1 MKTLLPDLRYSYRI
15 LLKNPGF
22 TVIAVLTLA
31 LGVGASTAIFSI
43 IDAVLLRS
51 LPYPEAE
58 RIVELREV
66 SEKGSLMPIAEPNF
80 LDLRARGRGFEA
92 IAQYSGGLLTVTG
105 GSEPARARVIWASG
119 DFFRVLG
126 VQPVVGRTFA
136 PEESRPGGAPVVV
149 VSYGFWRRILG
160 GEVDLTR
167 TTLKIDDKSFTVIGV
182 MPMGFSFP
190 QSAEAWIPREL
201 LPSQTSRSAHNWS
214 AVARL
219 SPGSTLEMVR
229 EDVSAIGRQL
239 KEENGKDMDA
249 ADFAIIPLHEYMVGS
264 VRNGLLI
271 LLVAVGF
278 LLLIACTNVA
288 NLLLAHVTARRKE
301 FAVRAALGAS
311 RARLARQLITENLL
325 LALVA
330 GAVGVMLSYWGV
342 GLLIGLNERAL
353 PRANEVGV
361 NTRALVFTLGLSL
374 LIAVAL
380 GLVPLVRFSRDDL
393 QAALKESGRGQSAHP
408 ASHRLRALLVVSQ
421 MALTLVLLVSAGL
434 LGKSFYRL
442 LQVDPGFHPES
453 AVVMD
458 LSLPRIEVDEQE
470 YRRFM
475 RSYNQLL
482 ERGEA
487 QDAGHQPFEDDPRE
501 EQHRLFYQRLLDSLD
516 RMPGVVATGSINRV
530 PMTGSAGS
538 GTFLIDNN
546 PANTGYAEYRLA
558 SGGCFAA
565 MGIPLLRGRLFDQ
578 NDRVHSPPVAV
589 ISQSLA
595 EKYWPNE
602 DPIGKRIQFGNMDGD
617 LRMLQVVGVVGDV
630 RDRGL
635 DSNVSPTVYGNA
647 LQRPQ
652 SSSFSVIV
660 RAQVDPAT
668 LIPAMRQAVQALN
681 PDLPTSFRTLEQV
694 FSSSLDARRFSLVT
708 FGVFAAAALMLAV
721 MGIYGVISYS
731 VTQRTQEIGIRIA
744 LGAQSRDV
752 LRLVVGQGLT
762 LALIGISMGLAA
774 AFGLTRLMASLL
786 YGVSATDPATFS
798 AIPLLLAGVAL
809 LASYIPAR
817 RATKV
822 DPMVALRYE

>member
-1 MKTLLPDLRYSYRI
+1 MKTLLPDLRYSYRV

-22 TVIAVLTLA
+22 AVIAVLTLA
-31 LGVGASTAIFSI
+31 LGIGASTAIFSI
-43 IDAVLLRS
+43 VDAVLLRS
-51 LPYPEAE
+51 LPYPEPD

-66 SEKGSLMPIAEPNF
+66 SEKGSLMPVAEPNF
-80 LDLRARGRGFEA
+80 LDVRARSRGIEA
-92 IAQYSGGLLTVTG
+92 IAQYAVGLVTVTG
-105 GSEPARARVIWASG
+105 GSEPARARIIWASG

-126 VQPVVGRTFA
+126 VQPMVGRTFA
-136 PEESRPGGAPVVV
+136 AEEGKPGGAAVVV
-149 VSYGFWRRILG
+149 LSYGLWRRLLSG
-160 GEVDLTR
+160 KEDLTGA
-167 TTLKIDDKSFTVIGV
+167 TLKIDDRSFTVIGV

-190 QSAEAWIPREL
+190 QNAEAWIPREL
-201 LPSQTSRSAHNWS
+201 TPPQISRSAHNWS
-214 AVARL
+214 VVARL
-219 SPGSTLEMVR
+219 RPGSTLEMAR
-229 EDVSAIGRQL
+229 ADVSAISRQL
-239 KEENGKDMDA
+239 KEENGRDMDA
-249 ADFAIIPLHEYMVGS
+249 ADFAIIPLHEYIVGS

-288 NLLLAHVTARRKE
+288 NLLLAQVTARGKE

-311 RARLARQLITENLL
+311 RARLAQQLITENLL
-325 LALVA
+325 LALIA
-330 GAVGVMLSYWGV
+330 GALGAMISYWGV
-342 GLLIGLNERAL
+342 GLLISLNERAL
-353 PRANEVGV
+353 PRANDVSV

-380 GLVPLVRFSRDDL
+380 GLVPLVRFSREDL
-393 QAALKESGRGQSAHP
+393 QSALKESGRGQSAHP

-442 LQVDPGFHPES
+442 LQVDPGFQPES

-458 LSLPRIEVDEQE
+458 LSLPRIEVDEQQ

-475 RSYNQLL
+475 QAYSRLL
-482 ERGEA
+482 ERGATQGAASES
-487 QDAGHQPFEDDPRE
+487 FEDDPRE
-501 EQHRLFYQRLLDSLD
+501 EQHRLFYQRLLDRLD
-516 RMPGVVATGSINRV
+516 QIPGVIAAGSINRV

-538 GTFLIDNN
+538 GTFLIENN
-546 PANTGYAEYRLA
+546 PAKTGYAEYRLA
-558 SGGCFAA
+558 SRGCFAA

-578 NDRVHSPPVAV
+578 NDRINSPPVAV

-602 DPIGKRIQFGNMDGD
+602 DPIGNRIQFGNMDGD
-617 LRMLQVVGVVGDV
+617 LRLLQVVGVVGDV

-668 LIPAMRQAVQALN
+668 LIPAMRQAVEALN
-681 PDLPTSFRTLEQV
+681 PELPANFRTLEQV

-708 FGVFAAAALMLAV
+708 FSVFAVAALMLAV
-721 MGIYGVISYS
+721 MGIYGVISYA

-744 LGAQSRDV
+744 LGAQGRDV
-752 LRLVVGQGLT
+752 LKLVVGQGLT
-762 LALIGISMGLAA
+762 LALIGISMGLVA

-786 YGVSATDPATFS
+786 YGVSATDPAIFT
-798 AIPLLLAGVAL
+798 AISLLLAGVAL

-817 RATKV
+817 RATRV

>member
-1 MKTLLPDLRYSYRI
+1 MKTLLPDLRYSYRV

-22 TVIAVLTLA
+22 AVIAVLTLA
-31 LGVGASTAIFSI
+31 LGIGASTAIFSI
-43 IDAVLLRS
+43 VDAVLLRS
-51 LPYPEAE
+51 LPYPEPD

-66 SEKGSLMPIAEPNF
+66 SEKGTLMPVAEPNF
-80 LDLRARGRGFEA
+80 LDVRTRGRGIEA
-92 IAQYSGGLLTVTG
+92 IAQYSGGLVTVTG
-105 GSEPARARVIWASG
+105 GSEPARARVIWVSG

-126 VQPVVGRTFA
+126 VQPMAGRTFT
-136 PEESRPGGAPVVV
+136 PEESKPGGAAVAV
-149 VSYGFWRRILG
+149 VSYGFRRRLLSG
-160 GEVDLTR
+160 KADLTG
-167 TTLKIDDKSFTVIGV
+167 TTLKIDDRSFAVIGV

-190 QSAEAWIPREL
+190 QNADAWIPREL
-201 LPSQTSRSAHNWS
+201 NPPQTSRTAHNWS
-214 AVARL
+214 VVARL
-219 SPGSTLEMVR
+219 RPGSTLEMAR
-229 EDVSAIGRQL
+229 ADVSAIGRQL

-249 ADFAIIPLHEYMVGS
+249 ADFAVIPLHEYIVGN
-264 VRNGLLI
+264 VRSGLLI
-271 LLVAVGF
+271 LMVAVGF

-288 NLLLAHVTARRKE
+288 NLLLAKVTARRKE

-311 RARLARQLITENLL
+311 RARLAQQLITENLL

-330 GAVGVMLSYWGV
+330 GAIGAMISYWGV
-342 GLLIGLNERAL
+342 RLLISLNERAL
-353 PRANEVGV
+353 PRAGEVGV
-361 NTRALVFTLGLSL
+361 NIRALVFTLGLSL

-380 GLVPLVRFSRDDL
+380 GLVPLARFSREDL

-442 LQVDPGFHPES
+442 LQVDPGFQQES
-453 AVVMD
+453 AVAMD
-458 LSLPRIEVDEQE
+458 LSLPRIEVDEQQ
-470 YRRFM
+470 YRRLM
-475 RSYNQLL
+475 QAYSQLL
-482 ERGEA
+482 ERGA
-487 QDAGHQPFEDDPRE
+487 TQDAAPQRFEDDPRE
-501 EQHRLFYQRLLDSLD
+501 ARQRLFSQRLLDSLD
-516 RMPGVVATGSINRV
+516 QIPGVLAAGSINRL

-546 PANTGYAEYRLA
+546 PAKTGYAEYRLA
-558 SGGCFAA
+558 SRGCFAA

-578 NDRVHSPPVAV
+578 NDRINSPPVAV

-602 DPIGKRIQFGNMDGD
+602 DPIGNRIQFGNMDGD
-617 LRMLQVVGVVGDV
+617 LRLLQVVGVVGDV

-681 PDLPTSFRTLEQV
+681 PELPTSFRTLEQV

-708 FGVFAAAALMLAV
+708 FSVFAAAALMLAV
-721 MGIYGVISYS
+721 MGIYGVISYT

-744 LGAQSRDV
+744 LGAQGRDV
-752 LRLVVGQGLT
+752 LKLVVGQGLT
-762 LALIGISMGLAA
+762 LALIGISMGLVA

-786 YGVSATDPATFS
+786 YGVSATDPAIFM
-798 AIPLLLAGVAL
+798 AISLLLAGVAL